1 MKFLTN
7 IDLSKNELQNARIQ
21 SLASAP
27 SNPVTGQIYYNSNDN
42 TFYGWNG
49 TVWKHLGEELSG
61 DDIISLLN
69 DSNLKIDDDNLSS
82 TVADTLS
89 KRHSHSNITTLNA
102 IEEAFTTALKNK
114 LDGIETG
121 ANKYVHP
128 GSGTNPHGTTK
139 SDLGLGNV
147 DNASDLDKPIST
159 ATQSALDDKVDKVSG
174 KGLSTEDYTTTEKN
188 KLSGIE
194 AGAEVNTVTSV
205 NNKTGAV
212 DITKSDVGLG
222 SVENKSSATIRN
234 EITNSNI
241 SSALGFSPREI
252 LEGLESSRPT
262 ATGTEVVYIAIDTK
276 KIWFDNGS
284 WIQIGGQDTIA
295 WGNVTGKPST
305 YPPSQH
311 NHDTLY
317 LGKTA
322 KAESAKT
329 ADSVDWGD
337 IESKPPTFTPPIASE
352 TVLGGIKVGNNLS
365 IDVDGVLSASDN
377 PVSYLV
383 KQEKFTATEGQTTF
397 NLNNG
402 QYRLGLG
409 ALSIYLYG
417 SKLSNDGFIE
427 TSETSFELK
436 TGLNLGDIVIAEYVQ
451 LIDVDPYPIHAN
463 EHLSNGGDPIPLAT
477 TSKEGLMSSSDKSK
491 LNSSYTSSQV
501 DSVISTAINDLING
515 APGALDT
522 LNELS
527 QALGDD
533 PNFAATITNEL
544 ANKVDKVSGKGLSAN
559 DFTDILLSKLNGI
572 DTGANKYIHP
582 SSHPASIITQNSSN
596 RFVTDTEK
604 SNWSVKTDKYVANI
618 GNGIGTTLT
627 INHNL
632 GTKDIS
638 IGIEEI
644 STGEMVMTDIQK
656 VDINNIKL
664 LFAQAPSSNQY
675 RVTVIG

>member
-417 SKLSNDGFIE
+417 SKLSVDGFIE

-522 LNELS
+522 LNELA

-544 ANKVDKVSGKGLSAN
+544 ANKVDKVSGKGLSDN

-572 DTGANKYIHP
+572 DTGANKYTHP

-604 SNWSVKTDKYVANI
+604 SNWNVKTDKYVANI

-638 IGIEEI
+638 IGIEEV